1 MRLLVL
7 LPLLLP
13 LTASARDM
21 APLNNPELATVIGL
35 FQELVTTPSNSDHPQ
50 STPVMLPSSLY
61 RVVHHTPTIEAYRH
75 LRQASGLSPKALEAA
90 ERGLPNSLFS
100 VQVLCDGEP
109 VAMGRVIG
117 DGGCFYQVV
126 DIAVLPA
133 HQGRGLGKTV
143 MGEIAS
149 YIEREVPASAYVS
162 LIADG
167 AAYKLYQQFGFALTA
182 PASVGMAFKRKT
194 SRASAASDV
203 LKS

>member
-1 MRLLVL
+1 
-7 LPLLLP
+7 
-13 LTASARDM
+13 
-21 APLNNPELATVIGL
+21 
-35 FQELVTTPSNSDHPQ
+35 
-50 STPVMLPSSLY
+50 MLPSSLY
-61 RVVHHTPTIEAYRH
+61 RVVHRTPTVEAYRH
-75 LRQASGLSPKALEAA
+75 LRQASGLGPKALEAA

-100 VQVLCDGEP
+100 VQILCDGEP

-133 HQGRGLGKTV
+133 HQGRGLGKAV
-143 MGEIAS
+143 MDEIAS

-167 AAYKLYQQFGFALTA
+167 EAYKLYQQFGFALTA

-194 SRASAASDV
+194 SRTSAAFDV